1 MCTTEQTFAWV
12 GAIVVNVAFLSF
24 IAWGASANWLV
35 GFALSVVYTV
45 LLFGLA
51 HFVDTKSG
59 WDRTAGGGND
69 GGAAAD
75 DGSLHDEV
83 DVGVSNA
90 IVTNDSER
98 RMPPLANL
106 FYGLFALAL
115 GGSGYFLP
123 MNLYNCD
130 GGGGHPYKP
139 AGHWAANIT
148 ALPENVQSW
157 AISTEPRVSVANF
170 VFIPGEKVTL
180 FTGTAENE
188 GRTTMNSLWAAPA
201 SVYPFNG
208 GEPVHFPNVTH
219 PSQFI
224 VTGTGRACFFA
235 YKSYDPPPSKK
246 KYPPQPKSIYGMN
259 IIGCCD
265 CDGKTL
271 TMTNPSINEL
281 HSPYDFFIDNSTKV
295 LWFKDYPPTVGSQSG
310 DGKLIYSISNYETM
324 EVVLHST
331 YRKARSYEYT
341 FATGDGYSKP
351 YVPPEEKGSG
361 SSSRAKNG
369 MECMTK
375 QSILALFVSAIPVS
389 VVSILLW
396 IKRNAP
402 SMAITTY
409 IGIGAT
415 ASFIFTA
422 ARGNADYMGDF
433 YEWWLSITGA
443 LFVLA
448 LLDLLSC
455 KRKIAR
461 SPLVWG
467 INFGSLAYFI
477 GMINLTGIFDYPGG
491 AWCWIIFNAFAL
503 VPLGLLGLAT
513 NQAFLLVLCA
523 VGWLMDSVKLANW
536 ISDAMAIGEGP
547 IQFVVLAISGLLIA
561 GAGWLLSK
569 HQEEVHNVLC
579 YQFERI
585 SVSRKIFPEASG
597 HVAVQTEED
606 GLLSPG
612 PNSQR
617 SGSNVC

>member
-35 GFALSVVYTV
+35 GFALSVLYTA

-51 HFVDTKSG
+51 RFVDTKSG
-59 WDRTAGGGND
+59 WDRTAGGGNN

-83 DVGVSNA
+83 DVGVASA
-90 IVTNDSER
+90 IVTSDPER

-115 GGSGYFLP
+115 GVSGYFLP
-123 MNLYNCD
+123 MNLYNCY
-130 GGGGHPYKP
+130 GGGGPPYKP
-139 AGHWAANIT
+139 AGHWATNIT
-148 ALPENVQSW
+148 DLPENVQSW
-157 AISTEPRVSVANF
+157 ATSTEPRVSVANF
-170 VFIPGEKVTL
+170 VFIPGEKTTL

-188 GRTTMNSLWAAPA
+188 ERTTMNSLWAAPA
-201 SVYPFNG
+201 SVYPFNS

-235 YKSYDPPPSKK
+235 YKSNDPPPSKK

-265 CDGKTL
+265 GKTL
-271 TMTNPSINEL
+271 TTTNPSINEL
-281 HSPYDFFIDNSTKV
+281 HNPYDFFIDNSTKV
-295 LWFKDYPPTVGSQSG
+295 LWFKDYPPSVGSQSG
-310 DGKLIYSISNYETM
+310 DGKLLYSISDYDTM
-324 EVVLHST
+324 DVVLHST
-331 YRKARSYEYT
+331 YKKGSRSYE
-341 FATGDGYSKP
+341 FATDGYSKP

-361 SSSRAKNG
+361 SSSRAENG

-396 IKRNAP
+396 IRRSAP
-402 SMAITTY
+402 SMAITSY
-409 IGIGAT
+409 IGIGAM
-415 ASFIFTA
+415 ASFIFLA
-422 ARGNADYMGDF
+422 ARGNAYEMGDF

-443 LFVLA
+443 LFVLT
-448 LLDLLSC
+448 LVDLFSC

-467 INFGSLAYFI
+467 INFGSLAYFA
-477 GMINLTGIFDYPGG
+477 GMITLTGIFDIGG
-491 AWCWIIFNAFAL
+491 VWCWIIFNAFAL
-503 VPLGLLGLAT
+503 VPLGILGLVT
-513 NQAFLLVLCA
+513 KQAFLLVLCA
-523 VGWLMDSVKLANW
+523 VGWLMDSVKFAYWL
-536 ISDAMAIGEGP
+536 SDAMASGEGP

-569 HQEEVHNVLC
+569 HQEEVHNILC

-585 SVSRKIFPEASG
+585 SVSRKIFPKASG
-597 HVAVQTEED
+597 HVAVQTEE
-606 GLLSPG
+606 GVLLSPG
-612 PNSQR
+612 PNSPTQR
-617 SGSNVC
+617 SGSNVFGA